1 MFPTPR
7 AEYGHN
13 IGYRTSAYL
22 FTVLSSGPEHG
33 MLNGK
38 TCASAQCSHMKIHND
53 GLQGTNP
60 AETGRTQSTPQPGGT
75 TGLPPGHTI
84 AGHEGDS
91 VQISGISQHLAE
103 SNALDTQQRENRV
116 AHLTAQY
123 AKGNYQVNAAA
134 LSSKLVSNSLGS
146 AGSGGSGEGGHK

>member
-1 MFPTPR
+1 
-7 AEYGHN
+7 
-13 IGYRTSAYL
+13 
-22 FTVLSSGPEHG
+22 

-38 TCASAQCSHMKIHND
+38 SCASARFSHMKIHND

-60 AETGRTQSTPQPGGT
+60 LETGRTTGTPQTGGT
-75 TGLPPGHTI
+75 SGLPSGHTI

-116 AHLTAQY
+116 AQLASQY

-134 LSSKLVSNSLGS
+134 LSHKLVSNSLGS
-146 AGSGGSGEGGHK
+146 GGSSGSGGNGQGGHK